1 MKTKMI
7 IVAAFA
13 AAALAVQAEDP
24 KSRVIRRLEA
34 LNVENVRMAWADM
47 AARWPDRFEKD
58 PEWLRTLD
66 ARRKRLLSAIMGD
79 WGPFYGEPAP
89 QKGGELLLEEVRGH
103 LLENPLHGDETSLGI
118 FYFHQNLLGNRR
130 DI

>member
-47 AARWPDRFEKD
+47 AARWPDRF
-58 PEWLRTLD
+58 
-66 ARRKRLLSAIMGD
+66 
-79 WGPFYGEPAP
+79 
-89 QKGGELLLEEVRGH
+89 
-103 LLENPLHGDETSLGI
+103 
-118 FYFHQNLLGNRR
+118 
-130 DI
+130 